1 MEYQS
6 IIRDLTNNS
15 QYYLE
20 WFDSAT
26 DTQKSMIWESV
37 WDEAARNHSENDFI
51 QGLYDFYQVR
61 GYLTHKQWCY
71 LIRTIQP
78 AILKGCSL
86 KDRFKQKT
94 AKDFF
99 GGD

>member
-1 MEYQS
+1 MDYQG
-6 IIRDLTNNS
+6 IVKDLTNS
-15 QYYLE
+15 AQFYIQ

-26 DTQKSMIWESV
+26 ETQKAMIWETV

-51 QGLYDFYQVR
+51 QGLYNFYQMR

-78 AILKGCSL
+78 AILKSHNL
-86 KDRFKQKT
+86 KERLKND
-94 AKDFF
+94 
-99 GGD
+99 

>member
-1 MEYQS
+1 MEYQN
-6 IIRDLTNNS
+6 IIRDLTNSN
-15 QYYLE
+15 QHYIE

-26 DTQKSMIWESV
+26 ETQKSMIWESI

-78 AILKGCSL
+78 NILKSQSL
-86 KDRFKQKT
+86 KERLK
-94 AKDFF
+94 
-99 GGD
+99 